1 VAETQREIEGGDFA
15 VQIAAI
21 LTVPAEEGN
30 RRSSQDGIRP
40 YSALDLLGANLVDRT
55 KAKLKQVG
63 ALQPTVLTD
72 GNIFSQVL
80 PSHSAR
86 SSVFMDDWENAVSG
100 YINDG
105 ADLLVLVRVSAY
117 EDVDY
122 AEVLR
127 FHAGTR
133 SPLTQVY
140 GADGSLNIAVVDATL
155 LRDCDDLV
163 RRVLSHLIPQQRR
176 FHHSGYVNRLRR
188 PQDLH
193 RLIEDGLEGRCGLR
207 PVGEEILPG
216 VWVGDGAEIDPT
228 VKIKGSVFV
237 GAGSRVSEG
246 CTLAGQCSIERGCHI
261 DCATLIDRSLVLQ
274 GTYVGVA
281 LDVRGAIV
289 GDERIFNL
297 ERNVEVSISDARL
310 VGRSAKPV
318 GFFAG
323 LTSLLRSEAPAGD

>member
-1 VAETQREIEGGDFA
+1 VTQREIEGGDFA

-21 LTVPAEEGN
+21 LTVPADEGDG
-30 RRSSQDGIRP
+30 RGSQDDIRP
-40 YSALDLLGANLVDRT
+40 YSAFDLLGANLVDRT
-55 KAKLKQVG
+55 KAKLKHVG
-63 ALQPTVLTD
+63 TLQPTVLTD
-72 GNIFSQVL
+72 GNVFSQVL

-100 YINDG
+100 YINGG
-105 ADLLVLVRVSAY
+105 ADVLVLVRVGAY

-122 AEVLR
+122 AEVLK
-127 FHAGTR
+127 FHMGTQ

-176 FHHSGYVNRLRR
+176 FHYSGYVNRLRR

-193 RLIEDGLEGRCGLR
+193 RLIGDGLEGRCGLR
-207 PVGEEILPG
+207 PAGEEILPS
-216 VWVGDGAEIDPT
+216 VWVGVGAEVHPT

-237 GAGSRVSEG
+237 GTGSRVSEG
-246 CTLAGQCSIERGCHI
+246 CTIAGPSSIERDCHI
-261 DCATLIDRSLVLQ
+261 DCATLIDGALVLQ

-281 LDVRGAIV
+281 LDVRRAIV
-289 GDERIFNL
+289 GDEKLFNL
-297 ERNVEVSISDARL
+297 ERNVEVTISDARL
-310 VGRSAKPV
+310 VGRSARPV
-318 GFFAG
+318 GFLAG
-323 LTSLLRSEAPAGD
+323 LTSLLRSQAPAGD